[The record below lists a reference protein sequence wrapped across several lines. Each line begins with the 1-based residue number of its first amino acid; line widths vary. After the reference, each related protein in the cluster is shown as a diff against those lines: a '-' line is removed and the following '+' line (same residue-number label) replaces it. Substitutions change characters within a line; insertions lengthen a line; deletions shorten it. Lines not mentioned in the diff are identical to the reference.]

1 MQNVS
6 VVFLDPLRWCGLLT
20 GHKRETRR
28 LVVAI
33 SLSGSAVNFSLT
45 ARRKEKQ
52 NYYITSSNITCS
64 DCDRHSRKLILK
76 INIVSCGP
84 AVLRKT
90 LYFTLQKKK
99 KNSQLK
105 LSAVQNK
112 IKYKK
117 QTGFLFLFKSKCLF
131 QISYRSTS
139 VRKKKSIKIR
149 SPKK

>member
-6 VVFLDPLRWCGLLT
+6 VVFLDPSRWCGLLT

-64 DCDRHSRKLILK
+64 ECDRHSRKRILK

-84 AVLRKT
+84 AVSRKT
-90 LYFTLQKKK
+90 LYFTLQKKIK

-139 VRKKKSIKIR
+139 MRKKSLLK
-149 SPKK
+149 